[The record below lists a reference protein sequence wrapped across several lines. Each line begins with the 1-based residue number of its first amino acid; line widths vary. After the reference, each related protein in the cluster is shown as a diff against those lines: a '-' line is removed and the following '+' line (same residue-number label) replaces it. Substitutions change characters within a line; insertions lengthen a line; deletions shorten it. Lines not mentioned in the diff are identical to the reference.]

1 MTNDLDSSQIQTM
14 LTSFLAEHFDVPA
27 EKTADNP
34 TLKELGIDSI
44 MMLDIM
50 LEIEDRLNVKL
61 KDLSM
66 PSNPRLSDIV
76 ILIERNQAANK
87 V

>member
-1 MTNDLDSSQIQTM
+1 MTNELDSSQIQTM
-14 LTSFLAEHFDVPA
+14 LTGFLAEHFDVPA

-34 TLKELGIDSI
+34 TFKELCIDSI

-76 ILIERNQAANK
+76 TLIERNQAANK

>member
-1 MTNDLDSSQIQTM
+1 M
-14 LTSFLAEHFDVPA
+14 LVNFLAEHFDVTA
-27 EKTADNP
+27 VKTTDNP
-34 TLKELGIDSI
+34 MLKELGIDSI

-76 ILIERNQAANK
+76 TLIERNQAANK